1 MTLSTK
7 RVMQIMYERVS
18 KKIRPWK
25 INIFLVK
32 AIAHIGDLV
41 SFPLNSERLQKLTE
55 SYVVSNAK
63 LKSALNKPLPLS
75 SEEGLRRT
83 IQSFMHDQ

>member
-1 MTLSTK
+1 MMGPHYF
-7 RVMQIMYERVS
+7 VFIE
-18 KKIRPWK
+18 
-25 INIFLVK
+25 
-32 AIAHIGDLV
+32 AIACIGDIV
-41 SFPLNSERLQKLTE
+41 SFPLTSERLQKLTE